1 MINVYP
7 TSHDG
12 DVLAAKANTV
22 LENYKSHARRV
33 LRTNSVSRT
42 PNRPAEYFVAV
53 VFGRPDF
60 LEAAF
65 ARFKLVD
72 GASYSR
78 QRSLVPRLGFL
89 RLTAFRLAIAALA
102 AIACLAIIHRAIFA
116 ARFARGLVRCQRS
129 RADHGRD
136 NRTHNFGVSLHINLN
151 RA

>member
-1 MINVYP
+1 M
-7 TSHDG
+7 
-12 DVLAAKANTV
+12 
-22 LENYKSHARRV
+22 ENYKSHARRV
-33 LRTNSVSRT
+33 LRTNSVPRT

-53 VFGRPDF
+53 VLGRPDF

-72 GASYSR
+72 GAAYSR

-116 ARFARGLVRCQRS
+116 GRFARGLVRCQRS
-129 RADHGRD
+129 RADHRRD
-136 NRTHNFGVSLHINLN
+136 NRTHNFGVSLHMNLN
-151 RA
+151 RP